1 VTNVGHW
8 QLRNR
13 DHAGICGPYLWKLV
27 SAEYYK

>member
-27 SAEYYK
+27 